1 METEHKARRSI
12 LAPEARNFRQMD
24 DSGKLAAWRD
34 LFRMFQNELD
44 ELSRGHVT
52 RLDDLKRMHKHVE
65 DAKRVLEILQLQIKI
80 CRDSKRDRS

>member
-44 ELSRGHVT
+44 ELSRGHVA
-52 RLDDLKRMHKHVE
+52 RLDDLKRMHKHDE
-65 DAKRVLEILQLQIKI
+65 DAKRALEILQLQIKI